1 MCQPCRWTQGAL
13 KNFSV
18 RIFFLSELKDEFSS
32 GSGAILRHIYLIK
45 EITMVQFFGRISL
58 TLAAVA
64 LAASLAVPAQAA
76 EVKTKYFSIDLPAD
90 WIQPQPVQEAQGS
103 LVALFA
109 NSKDG
114 SAVTI
119 TVVANPMSA
128 KDVAAQTVANMKSG
142 GMSPSDPVE
151 KDGLYETS
159 FSQGPGKGMSWFG
172 SNGKEFAVT
181 TVLGSS
187 LDSGRALLKGLKPVD
202 ASLFPKL

>member
-1 MCQPCRWTQGAL
+1 
-13 KNFSV
+13 
-18 RIFFLSELKDEFSS
+18 
-32 GSGAILRHIYLIK
+32 
-45 EITMVQFFGRISL
+45 MVQFFGRISL

-90 WIQPQPVQEAQGS
+90 WTQPQPVQEAQGS

-119 TVVANPMSA
+119 TVVANSMSA
-128 KDVAAQTVANMKSG
+128 KDAAAQTVANMKSG

>member
-1 MCQPCRWTQGAL
+1 
-13 KNFSV
+13 
-18 RIFFLSELKDEFSS
+18 
-32 GSGAILRHIYLIK
+32 
-45 EITMVQFFGRISL
+45 MVQFIDRVSL
-58 TLAAVA
+58 TLAAVV

-90 WIQPQPVQEAQGS
+90 WTQPQPVQEAQGS

-128 KDVAAQTVANMKSG
+128 KDVAAPTVANRKSG

>member
-1 MCQPCRWTQGAL
+1 M
-13 KNFSV
+13 
-18 RIFFLSELKDEFSS
+18 
-32 GSGAILRHIYLIK
+32 
-45 EITMVQFFGRISL
+45 
-58 TLAAVA
+58 
-64 LAASLAVPAQAA
+64 
-76 EVKTKYFSIDLPAD
+76 
-90 WIQPQPVQEAQGS
+90 
-103 LVALFA
+103 
-109 NSKDG
+109 
-114 SAVTI
+114 TI

>member
-1 MCQPCRWTQGAL
+1 
-13 KNFSV
+13 
-18 RIFFLSELKDEFSS
+18 
-32 GSGAILRHIYLIK
+32 
-45 EITMVQFFGRISL
+45 MVQFFGRISL

-128 KDVAAQTVANMKSG
+128 KDAAAQTVANMKSG

>member
-1 MCQPCRWTQGAL
+1 
-13 KNFSV
+13 
-18 RIFFLSELKDEFSS
+18 
-32 GSGAILRHIYLIK
+32 
-45 EITMVQFFGRISL
+45 MVQFIDRVSL
-58 TLAAVA
+58 TLAAVV

-90 WIQPQPVQEAQGS
+90 WTQPQPVQEAQGS

-119 TVVANPMSA
+119 TDIEKQIKYPMSA

>member
-45 EITMVQFFGRISL
+45 EITMVQFIDRVSL
-58 TLAAVA
+58 TLAAVV

-90 WIQPQPVQEAQGS
+90 WTQPQPVQEAQGS

-119 TVVANPMSA
+119 TVVANSMSA
-128 KDVAAQTVANMKSG
+128 KDAAAQTVANMKSG

-159 FSQGPGKGMSWFG
+159 FSQGRIPKRRM
-172 SNGKEFAVT
+172 
-181 TVLGSS
+181 S
-187 LDSGRALLKGLKPVD
+187 LDRSGVSA
-202 ASLFPKL
+202 

>member
-1 MCQPCRWTQGAL
+1 
-13 KNFSV
+13 
-18 RIFFLSELKDEFSS
+18 
-32 GSGAILRHIYLIK
+32 
-45 EITMVQFFGRISL
+45 MVQFIDRVSL

-90 WIQPQPVQEAQGS
+90 WTQPQPVQEAQGS

-119 TVVANPMSA
+119 TVVANSMSA
-128 KDVAAQTVANMKSG
+128 KDAAAQTVANMKSG

>member
-1 MCQPCRWTQGAL
+1 
-13 KNFSV
+13 
-18 RIFFLSELKDEFSS
+18 
-32 GSGAILRHIYLIK
+32 
-45 EITMVQFFGRISL
+45 MVQFIDRISL

-90 WIQPQPVQEAQGS
+90 WTQPQPVQEAQGS

>member
-1 MCQPCRWTQGAL
+1 
-13 KNFSV
+13 
-18 RIFFLSELKDEFSS
+18 
-32 GSGAILRHIYLIK
+32 
-45 EITMVQFFGRISL
+45 MVQFIDRVSL
-58 TLAAVA
+58 TLAAVV
-64 LAASLAVPAQAA
+64 LAASLPVPAQAA

-90 WIQPQPVQEAQGS
+90 WTQPQPVQEAQGS

>member
-1 MCQPCRWTQGAL
+1 
-13 KNFSV
+13 
-18 RIFFLSELKDEFSS
+18 
-32 GSGAILRHIYLIK
+32 
-45 EITMVQFFGRISL
+45 MVQFIDRVSL
-58 TLAAVA
+58 TLAAVV

-90 WIQPQPVQEAQGS
+90 WTQPQPVQEAQGS

>member
-1 MCQPCRWTQGAL
+1 
-13 KNFSV
+13 
-18 RIFFLSELKDEFSS
+18 
-32 GSGAILRHIYLIK
+32 
-45 EITMVQFFGRISL
+45 MVQFIDRVSL

-90 WIQPQPVQEAQGS
+90 WTQPQPVQEAQGS

-119 TVVANPMSA
+119 TVVTNSMSA
-128 KDVAAQTVANMKSG
+128 KDAAAQTVANMKSG

>member
-1 MCQPCRWTQGAL
+1 
-13 KNFSV
+13 
-18 RIFFLSELKDEFSS
+18 
-32 GSGAILRHIYLIK
+32 
-45 EITMVQFFGRISL
+45 MVQFFGRISL

-90 WIQPQPVQEAQGS
+90 WTQPQPVQEAQGS

>member
-1 MCQPCRWTQGAL
+1 
-13 KNFSV
+13 
-18 RIFFLSELKDEFSS
+18 
-32 GSGAILRHIYLIK
+32 
-45 EITMVQFFGRISL
+45 MVQFIDRVSL
-58 TLAAVA
+58 ILAAVA

-90 WIQPQPVQEAQGS
+90 WTQPQPVQEAQGS

-119 TVVANPMSA
+119 TVVANSMSA
-128 KDVAAQTVANMKSG
+128 KDAAAQTVANMKSG

>member
-1 MCQPCRWTQGAL
+1 
-13 KNFSV
+13 
-18 RIFFLSELKDEFSS
+18 
-32 GSGAILRHIYLIK
+32 
-45 EITMVQFFGRISL
+45 MVQFIDRVSL
-58 TLAAVA
+58 TLAAVV

-90 WIQPQPVQEAQGS
+90 WTQPQPVQEAQGS

-119 TVVANPMSA
+119 TVVANSMSA
-128 KDVAAQTVANMKSG
+128 KDAAAQTVANMKSG

>member
-1 MCQPCRWTQGAL
+1 
-13 KNFSV
+13 
-18 RIFFLSELKDEFSS
+18 
-32 GSGAILRHIYLIK
+32 
-45 EITMVQFFGRISL
+45 MVQFIDRVSL
-58 TLAAVA
+58 TLAAVV

-90 WIQPQPVQEAQGS
+90 WTQPQPVQEAQGS

-128 KDVAAQTVANMKSG
+128 KDAAAQTVANMKSG